1 MDNLLDRMIRAAKL
15 EVDLYEEVEADTT
28 ATSQAIT
35 VVILVAIANG
45 IGAAISFFIFGRGIV
60 GLFRGLFLGPIL
72 SMIGYFIWAFLTYFI
87 GVHVFGGTA
96 DYGEMLRT
104 IGFAYTPNILGF
116 FAFIPCVGWLIS
128 LVGAVWALIA
138 GVVAVRQALDFD
150 TAKAIMTCIIG
161 WIVSLILTLV
171 FGAFWR
177 MGVLGARRLFR
188 PPLRYR

>member
-1 MDNLLDRMIRAAKL
+1 MDSLLSRMIRAAKL

-45 IGAAISFFIFGRGIV
+45 IGAAISFFVFGRGIG

-87 GVHVFGGTA
+87 GVNVFGGTA

-104 IGFAYTPNILGF
+104 IGFAYTPNILGI
-116 FAFIPCVGWLIS
+116 FAFIPCLGGLIS
-128 LVGAVWALIA
+128 FVGAIWALVA
-138 GVVAVRQALDFD
+138 GVIAVRQALDFD

-161 WIVSLILTLV
+161 WIVSLILTVV
-171 FGAFWR
+171 FGTFWR
-177 MGVLGARRLFR
+177 LGTLGVRRLFR
-188 PPLRYR
+188 PPLRY